1 MNDALSSFYS
11 DLASI
16 DAPSDGCNSFD
27 QNKSGPFQDAPFS
40 SKLIDIF
47 WIRVNKFGQVSW

>member
-16 DAPSDGCNSFD
+16 DVPLNGRNSLD
-27 QNKSGPFQDAPFS
+27 QNESGAFQDAPFS
-40 SKLIDIF
+40 SRLINIF
-47 WIRVNKFGQVSW
+47 WIRVH

>member
-16 DAPSDGCNSFD
+16 DAPLNGRNSLD
-27 QNKSGPFQDAPFS
+27 QNESGAFQDAPFS
-40 SKLIDIF
+40 SRLINIF
-47 WIRVNKFGQVSW
+47 WIRVHKFGQVTS